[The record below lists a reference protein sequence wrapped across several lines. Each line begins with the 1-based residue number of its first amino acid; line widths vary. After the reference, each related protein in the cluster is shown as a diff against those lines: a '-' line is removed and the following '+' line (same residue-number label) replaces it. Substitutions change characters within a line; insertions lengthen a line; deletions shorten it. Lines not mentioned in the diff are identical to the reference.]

1 MKVFLFLLIFF
12 SIVIL
17 GTLYFWLDLREKSS
31 SEDNKISVDK
41 KSQIQSDKDSSS
53 DEDIAKSRKNRSSSI
68 RSSFET
74 SHAGTQAARRKVIEK
89 LQPERRKRKK
99 ISSGIQQSSHRK
111 RKIKERED
119 WYRNNVS
126 TNAE

>member
-17 GTLYFWLDLREKSS
+17 GGLYFWLDLHEESS
-31 SEDNKISVDK
+31 SEDNKTSVDK
-41 KSQIQSDKDSSS
+41 KGQIQSGKDSCS

-74 SHAGTQAARRKVIEK
+74 SHAGTQAARRKAIEK

-99 ISSGIQQSSHRK
+99 TSSGMQQSSHQK
-111 RKIKERED
+111 RKMKERED
-119 WYRNNVS
+119 WYRNTAS
-126 TNAE
+126 TNSE